1 MPRRN
6 FFLVFVSASSG
17 LGRNCQLFRAW
28 AGRAVEKTKMRSLRD
43 HNIPVIWLKHV
54 ETDAAAA
61 AGDDDDDDSKNK
73 HM

>member
-1 MPRRN
+1 
-6 FFLVFVSASSG
+6 
-17 LGRNCQLFRAW
+17 
-28 AGRAVEKTKMRSLRD
+28 MRSLRD

-61 AGDDDDDDSKNK
+61 GDDDDDDDDSKNK

>member
-1 MPRRN
+1 
-6 FFLVFVSASSG
+6 
-17 LGRNCQLFRAW
+17 
-28 AGRAVEKTKMRSLRD
+28 MRSLRD

-61 AGDDDDDDSKNK
+61 DDDGDSKNK

>member
-1 MPRRN
+1 
-6 FFLVFVSASSG
+6 
-17 LGRNCQLFRAW
+17 
-28 AGRAVEKTKMRSLRD
+28 MRSLRD

-61 AGDDDDDDSKNK
+61 AGDDDDDDDDDSKNK